1 MYATSRQLSSDGSTL
16 PRFLFSDP
24 DFTDVTLVCN
34 DGQQVAAHRA
44 VLAASSGFLRRL
56 LMESSQQT
64 TFLYMGMVEF
74 DLLSALVQFV
84 YLGFHTLVGEQKLE
98 QLSSLASQLEIS
110 MTDKNAASEDM
121 KDGILLGHIGQSDS
135 AQDVLKRTEKENAIG
150 GKYLSESVEDVI
162 NPKEEDLENKENI
175 GVNVT
180 RTNSQPFSEI
190 QKKISRTLYKVEPSE
205 NSKFKCE
212 ECDCEYS
219 KRTSLIKHRL
229 HLHDGFSYDCEL
241 CGEKFSRSWKLR
253 THKIAFHQGLSFDCK
268 RCGRHFADLKRLS
281 SHQEKEKKT
290 CQVCNFV
297 ACNYN
302 LLVKH
307 MSTHDP
313 SYQIDGFTCN
323 TCPFRARKKILLT
336 NHIKVVHEK
345 FRLSCELCE
354 YKSKDKSAIR
364 EHKLAIH
371 EGIKLKCSKCD
382 YECNMKKQ
390 MLKHTRMVHGDIK
403 YNCELCDYETKE
415 KSNLSKHAK
424 NVHEKLRR
432 ECPICGLSVAYNTS
446 LKRHIRK
453 VHEGA
458 KQKARVQ
465 KMKCKGANC
474 CVEHDKN
481 NDQQ

>member
-1 MYATSRQLSSDGSTL
+1 MYGTSSSDGSTL

-24 DFTDVTLVCN
+24 DFTDVTLVCK
-34 DGQQVAAHRA
+34 DGQQVVAHKA
-44 VLAASSGFLRRL
+44 VLAASSAFLRRL
-56 LMESSQQT
+56 LVDSSQQT
-64 TFLYMGMVEF
+64 TLLYMGMVEF

-84 YLGFHTLVGEQKLE
+84 YLGFHDLVGENKLE
-98 QLSSLASQLEIS
+98 QLASLASQLEIS
-110 MTDKNAASEDM
+110 MSGEKAVSEDI
-121 KDGILLGHIGQSDS
+121 KGGILGQVGQSDI
-135 AQDVLKRTEKENAIG
+135 LKQTEKENKIG
-150 GKYLSESVEDVI
+150 ESAEDVI
-162 NPKEEDLENKENI
+162 NGKEENIENV
-175 GVNVT
+175 GVLAT
-180 RTNSQPFSEI
+180 RTSSQPFSEI

-212 ECDCEYS
+212 ECECEYS
-219 KRTSLIKHRL
+219 KRASLIKHRL

-241 CGEKFSRSWKLR
+241 CGEKFSRSGKLR
-253 THKIAFHQGLSFDCK
+253 THKIVFHQGLSFDCK
-268 RCGRHFADLKRLS
+268 RCGRHFTDPKRLT

-290 CQVCNFV
+290 CQVCSFV

-323 TCPFRARKKILLT
+323 KCPFRARKKTILT

-345 FRLSCELCE
+345 FRLTCDLCE

-364 EHKLAIH
+364 EHKMAVH
-371 EGIKLKCSKCD
+371 EGIKMKCSQCD

-390 MLKHTRMVHGDIK
+390 MLKHTRMVHGDIV
-403 YNCELCDYETKE
+403 YNCKLCNFTTKE

-432 ECPICGLSVAYNTS
+432 ECPICEISVAYNTS
-446 LKRHIRK
+446 MKRHIRQ
-453 VHEGA
+453 VHEGV
-458 KQKARVQ
+458 KKKARVLN
-465 KMKCKGANC
+465 MNCTGANC
-474 CVEHDKN
+474 CVGDDKN
-481 NDQQ
+481 KDHQ